1 MLDMLVLGAWET
13 RHIGYYVFGEPLVA
27 LAPLSKI
34 IEGLNKLFSYACEVV
49 WEYGCGVDGKDFG
62 VEVGEYVGGASWNFT
77 YISGEIAQEFIIFL
91 VSSLEEGTP

>member
-1 MLDMLVLGAWET
+1 MCIWWAHGKPCSIV
-13 RHIGYYVFGEPLVA
+13 RVV
-27 LAPLSKI
+27 
-34 IEGLNKLFSYACEVV
+34 EGLIKLYSYACEVV
-49 WEYGCGVDGKDFG
+49 CGVDAKAFN